1 MDSIFETSTYE
12 ATIAQIVCDVFET
25 MLRYEITECDE
36 DYSNR
41 HTVVT
46 AAVFF
51 AGLWK
56 GAAILECS
64 EAEACFFC
72 NRLMGIPIPPH
83 IDDDVRDALGELANM
98 IGGNLKSVLPRGV
111 SLSMPSVLEGSAY
124 AYRICGSNQTS
135 RFAFRG
141 EAGVLWVTLVQ
152 MRESDDTTTPAN
164 DLAH

>member
-1 MDSIFETSTYE
+1 MESIFETSTYE
-12 ATIAQIVCDVFET
+12 AMTTQIVCDVFDT
-25 MLRYEITECDE
+25 MLQYPIAECEE

-41 HTVVT
+41 STVIT
-46 AAVFF
+46 AAIFF

-72 NRLMGIPIPPH
+72 NRLMGIPQPAH
-83 IDDDVRDALGELANM
+83 IDDDVCDAMGELANM
-98 IGGNLKSVLPRGV
+98 IGGNLKSVLPPGV
-111 SLSMPSVLEGSAY
+111 SLSMPSVVEGSAY

-141 EAGVLWVTLVQ
+141 AAGVLWVTLVQ
-152 MRESDDTTTPAN
+152 MRDAGDKTTSRE
-164 DLAH
+164 